1 MKPHSAL
8 TNYDV
13 LLNIFRQF
21 ALVQR
26 PYNVNTA
33 RSNVYWGPPHPAI
46 DDNVFNWERSYTHP
60 MEVERRALVSLS
72 LTCRAFS
79 ELALDEL
86 WSAPYGGLYALLRL
100 FSAFTHRQAKYA
112 SWKFERRT
120 YFLHEYVSVTLGK
133 NSSLC

>member
-112 SWKFERRT
+112 SWKFERKT
-120 YFLHEYVSVTLGK
+120 YFLHEYVSVTLGGY
-133 NSSLC
+133 SSLC